1 MGGTQVDAS
10 WLLTESLRIGAIVL
24 MGFLLAHLLGLFIA
38 AFGVELLYGVEDTLV
53 AVIQYTTL
61 ITALLYTIS
70 KRADEP
76 PSPTSL
82 SDD

>member
-1 MGGTQVDAS
+1 MSVAQVNAS

-24 MGFLLAHLLGLFIA
+24 MGFLLAHLLGLFIS

-53 AVIQYTTL
+53 AVIRYTTL
-61 ITALLYTIS
+61 ITALLYAIS
-70 KRADEP
+70 RSVDEP
-76 PSPTSL
+76 TSPTSL